1 MESLFKVFLTAS
13 ILLLLSSCASPQNN
27 SNENKETPNVD
38 QETPTENE
46 PDANVEEPD
55 DADTTTEEPEDTDT
69 TVEEPDEQEP
79 DKKSLSDLFM
89 SDGTIAKYA
98 GEGNEYASY
107 RSRTQWHNDN
117 TVSIFEEN
125 CGTTMLRTY
134 RIKNDA
140 IVLIK
145 EQGEYYEEFNPS
157 DEELDSLSPLSTYL
171 QLPLEVGATFN
182 NWEIISVNKEVET
195 PYQTFTDVIVMEKTE
210 DSGSINRKYIAEN
223 YGEIKREFISI
234 EGDQEY
240 IVTSTLESV
249 E

>member
-1 MESLFKVFLTAS
+1 MKSLFKVFLTAS
-13 ILLLLSSCASPQNN
+13 ILLLLSSCASPQSH
-27 SNENKETPNVD
+27 SNENEETSNTV

-46 PDANVEEPD
+46 PDTSVEEPD
-55 DADTTTEEPEDTDT
+55 DTDTTTEEPNDKDT
-69 TVEEPDEQEP
+69 TVDEPNEQEP
-79 DKKSLSDLFM
+79 DKKSLSDFFM

-125 CGTTMLRTY
+125 GGTTMLRTY
-134 RIKNDA
+134 RIKDDV

-145 EQGEYYEEFNPS
+145 EQGEFYDEFNPS

-171 QLPLEVGATFN
+171 QLPLEKGTTFN
-182 NWEIISVNKEVET
+182 NWKIISVNEEVET
-195 PYQTFTDVIVMEKTE
+195 PYQTFTDVIVVEKNE
-210 DSGSINRKYIAEN
+210 DIGSINRKYLAEN